1 MVALKVDVEKF
12 VNDVAA
18 RPTENHADRMGRMKA
33 GLEAIDR
40 ELAEIWRREHFL
52 VLNYRLD
59 ISAKEIERW
68 TSIVNLHR
76 CSPAAVEKAVDA
88 LFS

>member
-1 MVALKVDVEKF
+1 MVALKVDVVKF
-12 VNDVAA
+12 ATDVAN
-18 RPTENHADRMGRMKA
+18 RPAENHADRMARMKA
-33 GLEAIDR
+33 SLEAVDK
-40 ELAEIWRREHFL
+40 ELAEIWKREHFL

-68 TSIVNLHR
+68 TSIMNLHR
-76 CSPAAVEKAVDA
+76 CRPEAVEKAVDA